1 VDAASGAVHRAG
13 GSQAAE
19 RVMARGSLVYV
30 GLGGNLGDA
39 RRHVSRAIDELNE
52 IPGCSLL
59 ARSSLYRSAPMGPVE
74 QGWFVNAVAGLR
86 AELEPLDLLHYL
98 QDLERSHGRVRGGE
112 RWGPRTLDLD
122 ILLFGDRIVDRPGL
136 TIPHPGLTARNFVV
150 YPLLQL
156 APDLVLPDGRR
167 LTDVA
172 SRLDREGLEK
182 MELEHGPVGSS
193 AL

>member
-1 VDAASGAVHRAG
+1 
-13 GSQAAE
+13 
-19 RVMARGSLVYV
+19 MARGSLVYV

-52 IPGCSLL
+52 IPGCWLL